1 MPDIVSGADL
11 RFGLRPDVAA
21 EVESAGLLD
30 LAERCYFLYQQ
41 ALYANMELII
51 FRELHE
57 VPASYKRD
65 VLCAPCFF
73 SFARMAIVESCFM
86 NCARLFDG
94 GSNISIGTLL
104 KDCKNLTAK
113 IDARACA
120 LFSKRPGFDK
130 TKPIRHTLAAD
141 EERFFRAEV
150 DSQRSF
156 ESLCNVDSPEP
167 VLIYIDA
174 AGLIDLW
181 YKRLNGLKKLTN
193 RLREQRNKV
202 FAHSDFEALDYDGL
216 SKKFPL
222 TLAEMQRLVDFAL
235 DCVIETSAIISNS
248 KTSWPR
254 SMHNANDLR
263 GLLDYV
269 NAGMEWVEKGMP

>member
-57 VPASYKRD
+57 APTSYNRD

-73 SFARMAIVESCFM
+73 SFARMAIVDSCFM
-86 NCARLFDG
+86 NCARLFDRD
-94 GSNISIGTLL
+94 SDISIGTFL
-104 KDCKNLTAK
+104 KDCENMTAK

-120 LFSKRPGFDK
+120 LFSERPGFDK

-141 EERFFRAEV
+141 EERFYHAQT

-156 ESLCNVDSPEP
+156 ESLCNVDSPNP

-174 AGLIDLW
+174 AGLINLW
-181 YKRLNGLKKLTN
+181 HKRLNGLKKLTN

-216 SKKFPL
+216 SRKYSL
-222 TLAEMQRLVDFAL
+222 TLGEMQQLVDFAL
-235 DCVIETSAIISNS
+235 DCVIETNTIIS
-248 KTSWPR
+248 KTDWPR

>member
-1 MPDIVSGADL
+1 MPGIVSGADL
-11 RFGLRPDVAA
+11 RFGLRSDVAA
-21 EVESAGLLD
+21 EVENAGLLD

-41 ALYANMELII
+41 ALYANVELTIL
-51 FRELHE
+51 RELCE
-57 VPASYKRD
+57 APTSYNRD

-94 GSNISIGTLL
+94 GSDISIDALL
-104 KDCKNLTAK
+104 KDCKSMTAE

-120 LFSKRPGFDK
+120 LFSERPGFDK

-156 ESLCNVDSPEP
+156 ESLCNVDSPGP
-167 VLIYIDA
+167 ALIYIDA

-181 YKRLNGLKKLTN
+181 YKRLNGLKKLTS

-216 SKKFPL
+216 SKKFSL
-222 TLAEMQRLVDFAL
+222 KVAEMQQLIDFAL
-235 DCVIETSAIISNS
+235 DCVIETSTIIS
-248 KTSWPR
+248 KTGWPR
-254 SMHNANDLR
+254 SMHNADDLR
-263 GLLDYV
+263 GLLNYV
-269 NAGMEWVEKGMP
+269 DIGMKWVEKGMP

>member
-1 MPDIVSGADL
+1 MPDIVDGANL
-11 RFGLRPDVAA
+11 HFGLRPDVAA
-21 EVESAGLLD
+21 EIESAGLLD

-41 ALYANMELII
+41 ALYANTELII
-51 FRELHE
+51 FRELYE
-57 VPASYKRD
+57 VPTSYNRD

-94 GSNISIGTLL
+94 GSDISIDALL
-104 KDCKNLTAK
+104 KDCKSMTAE

-120 LFSKRPGFDK
+120 LFSERPGFDK

-156 ESLCNVDSPEP
+156 ESLCNVDSPGP
-167 VLIYIDA
+167 ALIYIDA

-181 YKRLNGLKKLTN
+181 YKRLNGLKKLTS

-202 FAHSDFEALDYDGL
+202 CAHSDFEALDYDGL
-216 SKKFPL
+216 SKKFSL
-222 TLAEMQRLVDFAL
+222 KVAEMQRLVDFAF
-235 DCVIETSAIISNS
+235 DCVIETSTIIS
-248 KTSWPR
+248 KTDWPR
-254 SMHNANDLR
+254 SMHNADDLR
-263 GLLDYV
+263 GLLNYV
-269 NAGMEWVEKGMP
+269 DIGMKWVEKGMP

>member
-57 VPASYKRD
+57 APTSYNRD

-73 SFARMAIVESCFM
+73 SFARMAIVDSCFM
-86 NCARLFDG
+86 NCARLFDT
-94 GSNISIGTLL
+94 GSDISIGTFL
-104 KDCKNLTAK
+104 KDCESMTSK

-120 LFSKRPGFDK
+120 LFSERPGFDN
-130 TKPIRHTLAAD
+130 TRPIRHTLTAD
-141 EERFFRAEV
+141 EERFYCAEV
-150 DSQRSF
+150 ESQRNF
-156 ESLCNVDSPEP
+156 ERLCNVDSHRP
-167 VLIYIDA
+167 VHIYIDA
-174 AGLIDLW
+174 ARLIGLW
-181 YKRLNGLKKLTN
+181 CTRLNGLKKLTS

-202 FAHSDFEALDYDGL
+202 FAHSDFETLDYDGL
-216 SKKFPL
+216 SRKYSL
-222 TLAEMQRLVDFAL
+222 TLGEIQQLVDFAL
-235 DCVIETSAIISNS
+235 DCVIETNTIIS

-254 SMHNANDLR
+254 SMRNANDLR